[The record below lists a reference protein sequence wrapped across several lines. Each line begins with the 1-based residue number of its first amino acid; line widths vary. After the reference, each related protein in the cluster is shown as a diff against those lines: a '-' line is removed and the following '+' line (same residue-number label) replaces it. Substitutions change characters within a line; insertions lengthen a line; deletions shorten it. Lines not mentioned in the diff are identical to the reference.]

1 MPLAPTANRPWR
13 TALNNEGLTILLVEQ
28 LASYALGIADYG
40 FVVANGRIAHEGPS
54 ASLSRNPDVMEAFR
68 GKKKL
73 PSDLTSKASGVDMAQ
88 RIIDLSLT
96 IEDNMPAHKLF
107 QRPVIALHM
116 SHESTKS
123 QNLGVPGD
131 AMTFQTNF
139 IAMLDHV
146 GTHVDAYRHVNPK
159 GAPVDEMPL
168 QTFMGKAVCFDLQH
182 IPDLGDI
189 TAADMEAAEKKA
201 GVKVDGHIVLLC
213 TGFHKRNYPSIDSVW
228 KNPLLTVEATRW
240 LFDRKSKMHGVEGPS
255 TDKPTDNI
263 FAQHRLCRDLGISHW
278 EWLVNLEELLGKGE
292 FQFFGVPLK
301 FKGGSG
307 SPVRAFAIVG

>member
-1 MPLAPTANRPWR
+1 
-13 TALNNEGLTILLVEQ
+13 
-28 LASYALGIADYG
+28 
-40 FVVANGRIAHEGPS
+40 
-54 ASLSRNPDVMEAFR
+54 
-68 GKKKL
+68 
-73 PSDLTSKASGVDMAQ
+73 MA
-88 RIIDLSLT
+88 RRVIDLSLT

-107 QRPVIALHM
+107 QRPVITTHM
-116 SHESTKS
+116 SHDSSMALK
-123 QNLGVPGD
+123 LGVPGD

-146 GTHVDAYRHVNPK
+146 GTHVDAYRHVSPK

-168 QTFMGKAVCFDLQH
+168 EMFMGKAVCFDLRH
-182 IPDLGDI
+182 IPDLGEI
-189 TAADMEAAEKKA
+189 TEQDMIEAEAKS

-213 TGFHKRNYPSIDSVW
+213 TGFHNRNYPGPDSVW

-240 LFDRKSKMHGVEGPS
+240 LHARGSRMHGVEGPS

-263 FAQHRLCRDLGISHW
+263 FAQHRLCRELGISHW

-292 FQFFGVPLK
+292 FEFFGAPLK

-307 SPVRAFAIVG
+307 SPVRAFALLYA